1 MFFRLMGHPVFVTA
15 VHYSSAM
22 ETAIGDKQTN
32 EWLPPV
38 TTLVLNTHG
47 RLDLASGYS
56 WPPLIYGMVSHILR
70 C

>member
-15 VHYSSAM
+15 VHYSSATRDL

-56 WPPLIYGMVSHILR
+56 CNP
-70 C
+70 